1 MLKVLNMD
9 QIVNGKNIRNEK
21 DAEITELAASIL
33 AQGLINPILVK
44 KREKDGKYVVIAG
57 HRRYEAVKYLGLP
70 HIECNIV
77 DEDLN
82 DKDIV
87 LTQIAENVQRKNM
100 SAWELV
106 EVFDDLKR
114 RHNLNQ
120 KQIGKMF
127 GKSDVWVANQYQAV
141 RQLDSMYGGN
151 IPEEAKK
158 LSYGKVKAQMQ
169 DKMGIDKELII
180 CAGMKIKVVGHT
192 YHISC
197 IDNKAENDLRAFIE
211 KRRGKDGKH

>member
-141 RQLDSMYGGN
+141 RQLDRMYGGN

>member
-1 MLKVLNMD
+1 MLKILDME

-21 DAEITELAASIL
+21 DDEITSLAASIL
-33 AQGLINPILVK
+33 KQGLINPILVK

-70 HIECNIV
+70 HIECNILE
-77 DEDLN
+77 DELSEKDL
-82 DKDIV
+82 V

-120 KQIGKMF
+120 KQIGAMF

-141 RQLDSMYGGN
+141 RQLDSLYDGN
-151 IPEEAKK
+151 VPAEAKK
-158 LSYGKVKAQMQ
+158 KTYGQIKKQAQES
-169 DKMGIDKELII
+169 MGMINELILVS
-180 CAGMKIKVVGHT
+180 GMKIKVVGHT

-197 IDNKAENDLRAFIE
+197 IDNKAENALRQFIE

>member
-1 MLKVLNMD
+1 MD

>member
-1 MLKVLNMD
+1 MLKTLEMS

-21 DAEITELAASIL
+21 DSEITELAASIL
-33 AQGLINPILVK
+33 AQGLINPILVQ
-44 KREKDGKYVVIAG
+44 KRAKDGKYVVIAG

-70 HIECNIV
+70 HIECNII
-77 DEDLN
+77 DDDLN
-82 DKDIV
+82 DKDI
-87 LTQIAENVQRKNM
+87 LAAQIAENVQRKNM

-151 IPEEAKK
+151 VPAEAKK
-158 LSYGKVKAQMQ
+158 LSCAKVKAQAQ
-169 DKMGIDKELII
+169 EKMGIGTEYIL
-180 CAGMKIKVVGHT
+180 CSGMKIKIVGHT

-211 KRRGKDGKH
+211 KRRGKNGKS

>member
-1 MLKVLNMD
+1 MLKVLNME

>member
-1 MLKVLNMD
+1 MLKILDMSL
-9 QIVNGKNIRNEK
+9 IVNGKNIRNEK
-21 DAEITELAASIL
+21 DSEITELAASIL
-33 AQGLINPILVK
+33 KQGLINPILVK
-44 KREKDGKYVVIAG
+44 KRQKDGKYVVIAG

-77 DEDLN
+77 DDDL
-82 DKDIV
+82 DEKDILV
-87 LTQIAENVQRKNM
+87 AQVAENVQRKNM

-106 EVFDDLKR
+106 EVFEDMKKR
-114 RHNLNQ
+114 LNVNQ

-141 RQLDSMYGGN
+141 RQLDSMYGEH
-151 IPEEAKK
+151 IPAEAKK
-158 LSYGKVKAQMQ
+158 KSCSQIRSEAQ
-169 DKMGIDKELII
+169 KSMGMNNELILVS
-180 CAGMKIKVVGHT
+180 GMKIKVVGHT

-197 IDNKAENDLRAFIE
+197 IDNKAENELRAFIE

>member
-1 MLKVLNMD
+1 MLKTLEMS

-21 DAEITELAASIL
+21 DSEITELAASIL
-33 AQGLINPILVK
+33 AQGLINPILVQ
-44 KREKDGKYVVIAG
+44 KRAKDGKYVVIAG

-70 HIECNIV
+70 HIECNII
-77 DEDLN
+77 DDDLN
-82 DKDIV
+82 DKDI
-87 LTQIAENVQRKNM
+87 LAAQIAENVQRKNM

-141 RQLDSMYGGN
+141 RQLDSMYDGN
-151 IPEEAKK
+151 VPAEAKK
-158 LSYGKVKAQMQ
+158 LSYGKIKAQAQ
-169 DKMGIDKELII
+169 EKMGIDTEYIL
-180 CAGMKIKVVGHT
+180 CSGMKIKVVGHT

-211 KRRGKDGKH
+211 KRRGKNGKS

>member
-1 MLKVLNMD
+1 MLKTLEMS

-21 DAEITELAASIL
+21 DSEITELAASIL
-33 AQGLINPILVK
+33 AQGLINPILVQ
-44 KREKDGKYVVIAG
+44 KRAKDGKYVVIAG

-77 DEDLN
+77 DDDLN
-82 DKDIV
+82 DKDI
-87 LTQIAENVQRKNM
+87 LAAQIAENVQRKNM

-114 RHNLNQ
+114 RRNLNQ

-151 IPEEAKK
+151 VPAEAKK
-158 LSYGKVKAQMQ
+158 LSCAKVKAQAQ
-169 DKMGIDKELII
+169 AKMGMNNELIL
-180 CAGMKIKVVGHT
+180 CSGMKIKVVGHT

-197 IDNKAENDLRAFIE
+197 IDNKAENELRAFIE
-211 KRRGKDGKH
+211 KRRGKNGKS

>member
-1 MLKVLNMD
+1 MLKTLEMS

-21 DAEITELAASIL
+21 DSEITELAASIL
-33 AQGLINPILVK
+33 AQGLINPILVQ
-44 KREKDGKYVVIAG
+44 KRAKDGKYVVIAG

-77 DEDLN
+77 DDDLN
-82 DKDIV
+82 DKDI
-87 LTQIAENVQRKNM
+87 LAAQIAENVQRKNM

-127 GKSDVWVANQYQAV
+127 GKSDVWVANQY
-141 RQLDSMYGGN
+141 
-151 IPEEAKK
+151 
-158 LSYGKVKAQMQ
+158 
-169 DKMGIDKELII
+169 
-180 CAGMKIKVVGHT
+180 
-192 YHISC
+192 
-197 IDNKAENDLRAFIE
+197 
-211 KRRGKDGKH
+211 